1 MHWCNNERERDWNVG
16 YIRHTTC
23 FNFEL
28 EKSKHYL
35 LVVVGSR
42 MNPFS
47 FGHHNP
53 TEKGTLTIIF
63 ILKKDMWT
71 GIRRV
76 LYAVHIALAIPE
88 IDRHMF

>member
-1 MHWCNNERERDWNVG
+1 
-16 YIRHTTC
+16 
-23 FNFEL
+23 
-28 EKSKHYL
+28 
-35 LVVVGSR
+35 

-88 IDRHMF
+88 IDKTYVLKPLIIKIPGERQHM

>member
-1 MHWCNNERERDWNVG
+1 MRGKETGMFVIYD
-16 YIRHTTC
+16 IRLALTL
-23 FNFEL
+23 NWR
-28 EKSKHYL
+28 KSKHYL

-42 MNPFS
+42 MNPFN

>member
-1 MHWCNNERERDWNVG
+1 MRGKETGMFVIYD
-16 YIRHTTC
+16 IRLPLTL
-23 FNFEL
+23 NWR
-28 EKSKHYL
+28 KSKHYL
-35 LVVVGSR
+35 LVVVRSR

-47 FGHHNP
+47 FDHHNP

>member
-1 MHWCNNERERDWNVG
+1 MRGKETGMFVIYD
-16 YIRHTTC
+16 IRLALTL
-23 FNFEL
+23 NWR
-28 EKSKHYL
+28 KSKHYL
-35 LVVVGSR
+35 LVVFGIR
-42 MNPFS
+42 MNPFN